1 MAARFTRI
9 PRLTLFSGPNCSL
22 CDIAKAE
29 LAKVRQQREFQLETV
44 NIQDAGQERWKK
56 KYVYWIP
63 ALHLEGKEIAK
74 GRWDAQIVTQALEKW
89 DQSQPQEAH
98 LPMEDMNKPHT
109 ANSWYEPY
117 ICGMYQRQTD
127 AVLGEEVMDKTT
139 EGSSQS
145 LCFNCGSP
153 DHAVSACPFRRNNDL
168 ISLSRQYY
176 NFYKELRDVTDHPR
190 IHLAEGWRQQRLE
203 WLENFQPG
211 QIRGSLLREAIGPGD
226 GDWLRNIA
234 TWGYPPGWISASDP
248 RAKVFARIWNEQLD
262 SGYNSPDEPFYIFGS
277 ADGEVENVSQD
288 TLIMGQT
295 PNQSDERE
303 IEISE
308 SETAS
313 TSRSTSPTPRRW
325 AEYPPTYFS
334 SELLFPYTTQEAPPS
349 SSIDWNSA
357 FDGDD
362 HYAQLY
368 GQPPPPPNEPPPLLP
383 PPPPPSCP
391 PPLPPSPP
399 PPPPS
404 CPPPLPALPSTK
416 STPVFPS
423 PSSSLQ
429 IQVNTTSVAEEED
442 DDDDDMDISDSE

>member
-1 MAARFTRI
+1 MGSKSTTGSALADGGHEQATVATSI
-9 PRLTLFSGPNCSL
+9 PSEHLFFVDTSS
-22 CDIAKAE
+22 
-29 LAKVRQQREFQLETV
+29 
-44 NIQDAGQERWKK
+44 
-56 KYVYWIP
+56 
-63 ALHLEGKEIAK
+63 
-74 GRWDAQIVTQALEKW
+74 
-89 DQSQPQEAH
+89 
-98 LPMEDMNKPHT
+98 T

-127 AVLGEEVMDKTT
+127 AVLGEEVMDETT
-139 EGSSQS
+139 GGSSQS

-248 RAKVFARIWNEQLD
+248 RAKAFARIWNEQLD

-295 PNQSDERE
+295 PNRCDEGE
-303 IEISE
+303 IENPE

-313 TSRSTSPTPRRW
+313 MSRSASPTPRRW
-325 AEYPPTYFS
+325 AEYPSTYFS

-368 GQPPPPPNEPPPLLP
+368 GQPPPPPNEPPPPLP
-383 PPPPPSCP
+383 PPPPPSRP
-391 PPLPPSPP
+391 PPPPPSPPPP

-404 CPPPLPALPSTK
+404 CPPPLPAPPSPK
-416 STPVFPS
+416 STPISPS
-423 PSSSLQ
+423 PSSCLQ
-429 IQVNTTSVAEEED
+429 IQVNTTSVAEEDD